1 MISPAPGAGGLPRIA
16 LVAADGARAEV
27 YLHGAHV
34 TSWVPAGTDDDRLFV
49 SALSR
54 FAPGEPICG
63 GIPVCF
69 PQFATQGPLPSHG
82 FARVTEWAL
91 LAAERTGDGA
101 ARAVLRL
108 GDSPTTR
115 ALWPHAFTTELTVTV
130 AGQTLA
136 VALAVANGGAAPFDF
151 TGALHT
157 YLRVDDVGRAV
168 VRGLAGARYRD
179 KVLGADGV
187 LETAAELRI
196 DGEIDR
202 VYHAAPADLGV
213 HEPARTTTIRATGFP
228 DTVVW
233 HPGTK
238 RAAALDDLGPG
249 GHRHMLCVEAAV
261 ARAPVTVNPGERW
274 VGTQRLG
281 ASPGSR

>member
-1 MISPAPGAGGLPRIA
+1 MISPVPGTGGLPRIV
-16 LVAADGARAEV
+16 LVAGDGARAGV
-27 YLHGAHV
+27 YLQGAHV
-34 TSWVPAGTDDDRLFV
+34 ASWVPAGASSDRLFV
-49 SALSR
+49 SARSR
-54 FAPGEPICG
+54 FAAGEPIRG

-69 PQFATQGPLPSHG
+69 PQFATQGPLPAHG
-82 FARVTEWAL
+82 FARVTEWTL
-91 LAAERTGDGA
+91 LSAESIGGGT

-108 GDSPTTR
+108 EHSAATR
-115 ALWPHAFTTELTVTV
+115 ALWPHAFTAELTVTV
-130 AGQTLA
+130 GGPTLEVTLA
-136 VALAVANGGAAPFDF
+136 VVNGGAAPFAF

-179 KVLGADGV
+179 KLLGADGV
-187 LETAAELRI
+187 LEHAAELRI

-202 VYHAAPADLGV
+202 VYHAAPADLVV

-233 HPGTK
+233 NPGAK

-249 GHRHMLCVEAAV
+249 GHRHMLCVEAA
-261 ARAPVTVNPGERW
+261 AAQAPVTVGPGERW
-274 VGTQRLG
+274 EGTQRLG
-281 ASPGSR
+281 ARG